1 MTWPKYCVISEIS
14 RISRAV
20 PNTNYVEYEV
30 ATATNSA
37 TFQINNANLYVPV
50 VTLFINDNKK
60 FLESIKL
67 GFKRIISWNNDGS
80 EITTQPK
87 RLFRL
92 FDSSNI

>member
-1 MTWPKYCVISEIS
+1 MTWSKYCVISEIS

-20 PNTNYVEYEV
+20 PNTNSVEYEA

-37 TFQINNANLYVPV
+37 TFQVNNANSYVPV
-50 VTLFINDNKK
+50 VTSFINDNKK

-67 GFKRIISWNNDGS
+67 GFKRTISWNNDGS
-80 EITTQPK
+80 EITTQTK

-92 FDSSNI
+92 FDSSDI